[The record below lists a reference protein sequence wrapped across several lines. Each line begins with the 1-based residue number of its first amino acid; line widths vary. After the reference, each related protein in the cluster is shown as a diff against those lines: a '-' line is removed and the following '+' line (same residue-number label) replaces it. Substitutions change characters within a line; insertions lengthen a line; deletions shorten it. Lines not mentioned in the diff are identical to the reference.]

1 MKNAKSAILPAV
13 SQALPGPQAAS
24 KISEFNANSMA

>member
-13 SQALPGPQAAS
+13 SQALRGPRAVSEIPEFDAS
-24 KISEFNANSMA
+24 SMA

>member
-13 SQALPGPQAAS
+13 SQALPGPPEAS
-24 KISEFNANSMA
+24 KIPEFGANSMA